1 MAICQENQNKNIW
14 LSFNDII
21 ENVLL
26 FAKKSNQPINWPSFD
41 YVLVDEC
48 QDLQLKLLI
57 LITQIFG
64 HAETNFTFVGDPKQN
79 IMAFAGATEDIFQL
93 LKEQFIDCAQ
103 MEISISFRVPEEI
116 AAVANDF
123 TRKFMPQKPKLTT
136 NQTNGGRKPV
146 VFLANVEN
154 NYQLSPDEEVKIK
167 EKAQQIIEEENQS
180 EQQKARKL
188 SKLEKKLTA
197 EEISSKKLENQIRFI
212 LQKISDL
219 DKSATRVILYR
230 KNEIGK

>member
-1 MAICQENQNKNIW
+1 
-14 LSFNDII
+14 
-21 ENVLL
+21 
-26 FAKKSNQPINWPSFD
+26 
-41 YVLVDEC
+41 
-48 QDLQLKLLI
+48 
-57 LITQIFG
+57 
-64 HAETNFTFVGDPKQN
+64 VGDPKQN

-123 TRKFMPQKPKLTT
+123 TLKFMPQKPKLTT

-146 VFLANVEN
+146 VFLANAEN
-154 NYQLSPDEEVKIK
+154 NYQLSPNEEAKIK

-188 SKLEKKLTA
+188 PKLEKKLTA
-197 EEISSKKLENQIRFI
+197 EEISAKKLENQIRFI
-212 LQKISDL
+212 LQKISNL

>member
-1 MAICQENQNKNIW
+1 M
-14 LSFNDII
+14 SFNDII

-136 NQTNGGRKPV
+136 NQTNGGREPV
-146 VFLANVEN
+146 VF
-154 NYQLSPDEEVKIK
+154 
-167 EKAQQIIEEENQS
+167 
-180 EQQKARKL
+180 
-188 SKLEKKLTA
+188 
-197 EEISSKKLENQIRFI
+197 
-212 LQKISDL
+212 
-219 DKSATRVILYR
+219 
-230 KNEIGK
+230 